1 VVVLRR
7 ERRRVGEENA
17 HGGPRLAPPLPP
29 TFDEVR
35 AFFPVLDHLAYL
47 NAGTNGPLARATAAA
62 IVAEELVDLTQGR
75 GGEPY
80 FSRVLGY
87 RDEVRAKLAAHLS
100 ARPDQVAL
108 TRSTTDGCNIVLAGL
123 GLGPEDEIV
132 TGDSEHFGLIGPL
145 HASGARVVTA
155 PEDKI
160 VEAVTERTRLIAIS
174 HVSWVTGNSL
184 EPELVKA
191 ETGLP
196 LLVDGAQSA
205 GVIPVETGDFDFY
218 AVSCQ
223 KWLCGPD
230 VTGALVVADPDAL
243 PVALP
248 SYFAQK
254 EHQPDGS
261 FVPRT
266 GAERFDSG
274 WIGGPSL
281 AGLSAALDVAPDW
294 RFERGAEM
302 AAHCRD
308 ALDAH
313 FEVVTKSNQAGLVT
327 FRPEADPT
335 ELVESLRDKGVIVR
349 ELPGRN
355 LIRVS
360 CGYWTSEEDIDRLL
374 AGLS

>member
-1 VVVLRR
+1 M
-7 ERRRVGEENA
+7 
-17 HGGPRLAPPLPP
+17 PRLALPLAT
-29 TFDEVR
+29 TFDEAR
-35 AFFPVLDHLAYL
+35 AAFPVLEHLAYL
-47 NAGTNGPLARATAAA
+47 NAGTNGPLARATVEA
-62 IVAEELVDLTQGR
+62 ILAEELVDLTQGR

-87 RDEVRAKLAAHLS
+87 RDAVRAKLAAHLS
-100 ARPDQVAL
+100 VEAEQVAL

-132 TGDSEHFGLIGPL
+132 TSDSEHFGLIGPL
-145 HASGARVVTA
+145 HASGARIVTA
-155 PEDKI
+155 PEDRI
-160 VEAVTERTRLIAIS
+160 VEDVTDQTRLVAIS
-174 HVSWVTGNSL
+174 HISWVTGNSL
-184 EPELVKA
+184 EPERVKA

-196 LLVDGAQSA
+196 VLVDGAQAA
-205 GVIPVETGDFDFY
+205 GVIPVEAGAFDFY

-230 VTGALVVADPDAL
+230 VTGALVVTDPDAL
-243 PVALP
+243 PIALP
-248 SYFAQK
+248 SYFAQT

-261 FVPRT
+261 FVPRA

-281 AGLSAALDVAPDW
+281 AGLSAALDVAPEW

-302 AAHCRD
+302 AAHCRA
-308 ALDAH
+308 ALAERV
-313 FEVVTKSNQAGLVT
+313 EVVTNPEQAGLVT
-327 FRPEADPT
+327 FRPEGDAT
-335 ELVESLRDKGVIVR
+335 ELVDRLRGQGVIVR
-349 ELPGRN
+349 ELPGRH

-360 CGYWTSEEDIDRLL
+360 CGYWTSEDDIDRLL